1 MIEIKKADNSFKTEH
16 NIENEAY
23 ICTDKDK
30 LLGILEYEMK
40 EKDLILTNLDCDD
53 NMIADGLVRQTM
65 NNALD
70 NGSEFCKYNERI
82 GKRLFELRIIK
93 KIDEKSID
101 ILDFFMKI
109 NHI

>member
-23 ICTDKDK
+23 VCSDKGK
-30 LLGILEYEMK
+30 VLGILEYKTE
-40 EKDLILTNLDCDD
+40 EKDLIFTSLNCEENL
-53 NMIADGLVRQTM
+53 IADGLVRQTM
-65 NNALD
+65 SNALD
-70 NGSEFCKYNERI
+70 NGSEFCKYSDEI
-82 GKRLFELRIIK
+82 AKRLYEIRIIK
-93 KIDEKSID
+93 NTNQKSID